1 MTATTVR
8 RRPEFKTLLLLVM
21 TAFLVSA
28 CSTANSNMSEST
40 QLIADPYEKTNRRI
54 FKFNT
59 AVDKAVLR
67 PISKVYKTII
77 PKPIRKGV
85 TNILANLKAP
95 FIFANDLLQG
105 KPKRAG
111 QTFKGFV
118 VNSTVGIGGI
128 FKVSD
133 KMGIKTHDEDFGQT
147 LAEWGVGDGNFV
159 MLPFLG
165 PSTPR
170 DTVGAAVE
178 FFADPV
184 NLILEDN
191 NLSWVVWT
199 RLGLGIVDARARNGD
214 LIDSLYTESDPYIMT
229 RTGWIQARRAALRDG
244 APAPIDPDA
253 EDPFDF
259 DDEDYDE

>member
-1 MTATTVR
+1 MTAITAR
-8 RRPEFKTLLLLVM
+8 SRPEIRTIIMLVVA
-21 TAFLVSA
+21 AFFISG
-28 CSTANSNMSEST
+28 CSNSNNTMPDST
-40 QLIADPYEKTNRRI
+40 QLIADPYEKTNRKI
-54 FKFNT
+54 FSFNK
-59 AVDKAVLR
+59 AVDKVILR
-67 PISKVYKTII
+67 PISKVYKVIV
-77 PKPIRKGV
+77 PKPVRKGV
-85 TNILANLKAP
+85 TNVLANLKAP

-111 QTFKGFV
+111 QTLQGFL
-118 VNSTVGIGGI
+118 VNSTIGIGGI

-133 KMGIKTHDEDFGQT
+133 DMGIETHDEDFGQT

-170 DTVGAAVE
+170 DTVGTAVE
-178 FFADPV
+178 FFAEPV

-199 RLGLGIVDARARNGD
+199 RLGVGIIDARARNGD
-214 LIDSLYTESDPYIMT
+214 LIDSIYTESDPYIIT
-229 RTGWIQARRAALRDG
+229 RTGWVQARRAALRDG

-253 EDPFDF
+253 EDIFDF
-259 DDEDYDE
+259 EDEDFDE